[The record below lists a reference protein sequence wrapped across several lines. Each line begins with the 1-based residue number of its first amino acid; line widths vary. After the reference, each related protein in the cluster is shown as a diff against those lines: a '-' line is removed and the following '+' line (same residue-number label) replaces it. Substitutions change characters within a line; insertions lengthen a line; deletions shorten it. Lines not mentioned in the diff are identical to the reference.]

1 MSKNGLV
8 SSSSSSFPLFPN
20 SPRPTDEEA
29 LALEEHFR
37 DNSYC
42 VGHAPTEWDLRLR
55 DRLVALKE
63 EEEEEELASADL
75 LPCLRRWLRHVGSL
89 GEGER
94 EEIEKGAMDVDS
106 RVRRTVCRS
115 AVHTHT
121 HTPVPGFFPFRCLDR
136 TRIPKS
142 ACAP

>member
-1 MSKNGLV
+1 M
-8 SSSSSSFPLFPN
+8 
-20 SPRPTDEEA
+20 
-29 LALEEHFR
+29 ALEEHFR